1 MKYRFEEVKKEFK
14 PGEEVFIKHSV
25 LHQVEHETKGIIR
38 EVSNKKLT
46 SGIIKLQQGEDKK
59 HVREIP
65 IMYITS
71 IKAVDK
77 EEDKGIKRAFI
88 VKRYWGEKILSGEKN
103 IEVRG
108 KGTNLRERVGVIYD
122 GKIQGEVDIVGS
134 IEFNKETWQLSKSN
148 HRVNKEF
155 SELKYKKP
163 HGWMLSN
170 AKAYIQPKE
179 YESKK
184 GQVVWVNI
192 E

>member
-1 MKYRFEEVKKEFK
+1 M
-14 PGEEVFIKHSV
+14 S
-25 LHQVEHETKGIIR
+25 
-38 EVSNKKLT
+38 
-46 SGIIKLQQGEDKK
+46 
-59 HVREIP
+59 
-65 IMYITS
+65 
-71 IKAVDK
+71 
-77 EEDKGIKRAFI
+77 IKRAFI

-103 IEVRG
+103 IEVRS
-108 KGTNLRERVGVIYD
+108 KGTNIRERVGVIFD
-122 GKIQGEVDIVGS
+122 GMIQGEVDIVGS